1 MNEERYIK
9 RDRMRFTKNTLSSTL
24 VLAAILFDVFYF
36 VNIYKS
42 DVGHNVGNFYYQ
54 IRIGASIV
62 NNLVFMLA
70 AFLSSEG
77 VKNDKIE
84 YGYVPLVLGAYI
96 GDLLDQLLVIGI
108 AMGVITDL
116 LVNNILRFYAKT
128 PGENDRWMMFPKK
141 RYGSFPLNILCSF
154 VVLLFVFM
162 LYNVLN
168 AALVRLTGAAVD
180 AVPLGVEAVLFG
192 LFYLGVDLLFLA
204 LKHLPQRVIADAKRR

>member
-1 MNEERYIK
+1 MARKDAKPREENRAAAEYYKLHTQAVDDLIHADETNSPEVSPEELAKYRSRRIDLADWLKMLLIK
-9 RDRMRFTKNTLSSTL
+9 FWFNGAVCFFFFWGLS
-24 VLAAILFDVFYF
+24 A
-36 VNIYKS
+36 
-42 DVGHNVGNFYYQ
+42 
-54 IRIGASIV
+54 
-62 NNLVFMLA
+62 
-70 AFLSSEG
+70 
-77 VKNDKIE
+77 
-84 YGYVPLVLGAYI
+84 YV

-141 RYGSFPLNILCSF
+141 GYASFPLNILYSF

-168 AALVRLTGAAVD
+168 AALIRLTGAAAN
-180 AVPLGVEAVLFG
+180 AVPLGVEPVLFG

-204 LKHLPQRVIADAKRR
+204 LKHLLQRVIADAK